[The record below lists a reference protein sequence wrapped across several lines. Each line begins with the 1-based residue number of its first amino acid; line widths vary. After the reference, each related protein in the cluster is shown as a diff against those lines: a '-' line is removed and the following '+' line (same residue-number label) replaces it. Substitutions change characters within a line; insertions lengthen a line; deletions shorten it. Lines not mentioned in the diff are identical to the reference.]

1 MSGSV
6 ESPAQSEV
14 QAGMIVL
21 GADAALVGEV
31 LSIERELMLIVRRPL
46 ASISLPLDLV
56 AAVIDGVAVL
66 TVSADDADALGEPE
80 GELALG
86 I

>member
-21 GADAALVGEV
+21 GADTALVGEV
-31 LSIERELMLIVRRPL
+31 LSIGRELMLVVRRPL
-46 ASISLPLDLV
+46 PSISLPLDLV
-56 AAVIDGVAVL
+56 AAVVDGVAVL
-66 TVSADDADALGEPE
+66 TVSADDADALGEAE

>member
-21 GADAALVGEV
+21 GADTALVGEV
-31 LSIERELMLIVRRPL
+31 LSIGRELMLIVRRPL
-46 ASISLPLDLV
+46 PSISLPLDLLK
-56 AAVIDGVAVL
+56 DGKRW
-66 TVSADDADALGEPE
+66 SASPV
-80 GELALG
+80 
-86 I
+86 

>member
-21 GADAALVGEV
+21 GADTALVGEV
-31 LSIERELMLIVRRPL
+31 LSIGRELMLIVRRPL
-46 ASISLPLDLV
+46 PSISLPLNLV
-56 AAVIDGVAVL
+56 AAVVDGVAVL
-66 TVSADDADALGEPE
+66 TVSADDADALGEAE